1 MLTGTHENLGSRL
14 LGKKSIFDS
23 RGYQIRT
30 GLASVFFP
38 FFFVIIVSDMR
49 SLKLKLTYSRYL
61 IFVCLHMFL
70 PWTCQYFLFR
80 GRGPGGGGGATVG
93 ILVNR
98 ALWLSASA
106 LLTSLI
112 PTRPYHPYAYIWA
125 LKLISF
131 PRAPP
136 YRFKFGGFDL
146 RFKSIFLELF
156 SLSSI
161 AVWVSVKPLWER

>member
-1 MLTGTHENLGSRL
+1 
-14 LGKKSIFDS
+14 
-23 RGYQIRT
+23 
-30 GLASVFFP
+30 
-38 FFFVIIVSDMR
+38 MR

-70 PWTCQYFLFR
+70 PWTCAILSFPQE
-80 GRGPGGGGGATVG
+80 GAGVGGGGHATVG
-93 ILVNR
+93 ILVNT

-131 PRAPP
+131 PRAYP

-146 RFKSIFLELF
+146 RFKSKFFLKKSEKQ
-156 SLSSI
+156 STTRPRDVRVPKQAAWQLSVPIILYLLSFDK
-161 AVWVSVKPLWER
+161 VDP